1 MAINRESNGYTITF
15 AIIMVVIVGG
25 LLAFVSM
32 SLKPVQQANV
42 DNEKMQNILQSIG
55 ISETDGISRDEAG
68 KVFNNYITRRLT
80 INYNGEILSDK
91 SVNDPIDSKDKLDAF
106 NIDLR
111 KEYSKFIKPIMN
123 KTKGNPD
130 LLIEELK
137 KSKDIHFPI
146 FVCEN
151 NGEKY
156 YILSASGKG
165 LWDDVWGY
173 VSLRSDL
180 KTINGSVFDHKGETP
195 GLGSKI
201 VESWFQK
208 QFIGKTIANESEF
221 TSVSVLKPG
230 ATLNEHQVDGISGAT
245 FTGVG
250 VQEMLK
256 RNLVVYYNFFKGNPE
271 FSANEIKEEEV
282 IIDTTATDSTLVSS
296 IDSIK

>member
-25 LLAFVSM
+25 LLAFISM

-42 DNEKMQNILQSIG
+42 DNEKMQNILQAIG
-55 ISETDGISRDEAG
+55 IDETKGISRDDAG
-68 KVFNNYITRRLT
+68 KAFPKFITRRLT

-91 SVNDPIDSKDKLDAF
+91 SVNDPIDPKDKLDAF

-123 KTKGNPD
+123 KAKGD
-130 LLIEELK
+130 AALLTEELK
-137 KSKDIHFPI
+137 KSTDIHFPI
-146 FVCEN
+146 FVCEH

-156 YILSASGKG
+156 FVLSASGKG
-165 LWDDVWGY
+165 LWDDIWGY
-173 VSLRSDL
+173 VCIKSDF

-201 VESWFQK
+201 KEDWFQD
-208 QFIGKTIANESEF
+208 QFIGKIIANDNEF
-221 TSVSVLKPG
+221 TSVNVLKPG
-230 ATLNEHQVDGISGAT
+230 ATLNDNQVDGISGAT

-256 RNLVVYYNFFKGNPE
+256 RNLIVYYNFFKNNAE
-271 FSANEIKEEEV
+271 FAPKQEVEEV
-282 IIDTTATDSTLVSS
+282 SIEVIESDSTLVSVNDT
-296 IDSIK
+296 IQ

>member
-42 DNEKMQNILQSIG
+42 DNEKMQNILQAIG

-68 KVFNNYITRRLT
+68 KVFNTYITRRLT

-123 KTKGNPD
+123 KTKGNPE

-151 NGEKY
+151 KGEKY

-165 LWDDVWGY
+165 LWDDIWGY
-173 VSLRSDL
+173 VSIKSDF

-201 VESWFQK
+201 KEDWFQD
-208 QFIGKTIANESEF
+208 QYIGKLIANDNEF
-221 TSVSVLKPG
+221 TSVDVLKPG
-230 ATLNEHQVDGISGAT
+230 AVLNEHQVDGISGAT

-256 RNLVVYYNFFKGNPE
+256 RNLVVYYNFFKGHPE
-271 FSANEIKEEEV
+271 FSANETKEEV
-282 IIDTTATDSTLVSS
+282 IIDTTTTDSTLVSTT
-296 IDSIK
+296 DSIK

>member
-25 LLAFVSM
+25 LLAFISM

-42 DNEKMQNILQSIG
+42 DNEKMQNILQAIG
-55 ISETDGISRDEAG
+55 IDETKGISRDDAG
-68 KVFNNYITRRLT
+68 KAFPNFITRRLT

-91 SVNDPIDSKDKLDAF
+91 SVNDPIDPKDKLDAF

-123 KTKGNPD
+123 KTKGNAD
-130 LLIEELK
+130 LLVEELK

-146 FVCEN
+146 FVCEH

-156 YILSASGKG
+156 FVLSASGKG
-165 LWDDVWGY
+165 LWDDIWGY
-173 VSLRSDL
+173 VCIKSDF

-201 VESWFQK
+201 KEDWFQD
-208 QFIGKTIANESEF
+208 QYIGKLIANDNEF
-221 TSVSVLKPG
+221 TSVNVLKPG

-256 RNLVVYYNFFKGNPE
+256 RNLVVYYNFFKSNPE
-271 FSANEIKEEEV
+271 FAGNQPEEV
-282 IIDTTATDSTLVSS
+282 VTEEIVVSDSTLVSVN
-296 IDSIK
+296 DSIN